1 MNNTVRN
8 GLLGLA
14 IALTLS
20 ACGGGGGGDATPP
33 ADPLDGVPAQATAS
47 ASGLVSYLLGLTQ
60 AMSEVR
66 EAIDLSALASLFTSE
81 DTEPEVVQ

>member
-8 GLLGLA
+8 GFLGLA
-14 IALTLS
+14 IAFTLS
-20 ACGGGGGGDATPP
+20 ACGGGGGDGTPS
-33 ADPLDGVPAQATAS
+33 ADPLDGVPAQATTS